1 MVVVF
6 IYFDE
11 YNYHDSLQARFIDKG
26 KFIYM
31 TREDKILRGGLGG
44 GSDNLYTSTK
54 KQEISGGGVE
64 LLKN

>member
-31 TREDKILRGGLGG
+31 TRGDKDIERGG
-44 GSDNLYTSTK
+44 
-54 KQEISGGGVE
+54 
-64 LLKN
+64 

>member
-11 YNYHDSLQARFIDKG
+11 CNYHDSLQARFIDKG

-31 TREDKILRGGLGG
+31 TRDEDIETGVGG
-44 GSDNLYTSTK
+44 GSDNLYTSTRGGG
-54 KQEISGGGVE
+54 GGGVGS
-64 LLKN
+64 